1 MRAWAGA
8 PLPRYRRWR
17 FRYRH
22 SVVENSG
29 QSPSLDGRLF
39 RSMAATVTGERIPG
53 QSTFAGVNRKL
64 PAGFPRMGRTYRW
77 YRRLCIR
84 FS

>member
-17 FRYRH
+17 FRNRH

-39 RSMAATVTGERIPG
+39 RSMAATVTGER
-53 QSTFAGVNRKL
+53 TFRDRAHSLG
-64 PAGFPRMGRTYRW
+64 
-77 YRRLCIR
+77 
-84 FS
+84 